1 MFAVNFGEID
11 SIFRK
16 SGSLLCNLSECR
28 KNIDFFAE
36 IGSCILHEHFD
47 SGLPCRKQ
55 QCSTASP
62 RQDVFMKICKE
73 IYQYRQMIF
82 SLVKKDLRGRYKGSV
97 LGFLW
102 TFINP
107 LMQLVVYTFVFTY
120 IMKAGIDKYYLYLFV
135 ALIPWIFFSSAITG
149 GSSSIVAQKDLI
161 KKIYF
166 PREVIPISYVTSC
179 FVNMLLCFLIIFPV
193 MVISGISLNPLALL
207 CLPVIM
213 IVEYFL
219 ALGMAM
225 LSSAVT
231 VYFRDLEHIL
241 GIITMVWMY
250 MTPIFYSIDM
260 IPEKLRFVYHIN
272 PMSSVISCYRDVLY
286 YAQVPDLTSLL
297 EAVVLG
303 ALFLVLGMLAFGKL
317 KKGFAE
323 EL

>member
-1 MFAVNFGEID
+1 LALRELVGKI
-11 SIFRK
+11 RQQK
-16 SGSLLCNLSECR
+16 
-28 KNIDFFAE
+28 
-36 IGSCILHEHFD
+36 
-47 SGLPCRKQ
+47 LPW
-55 QCSTASP
+55 S
-62 RQDVFMKICKE
+62 QDDFMKIWKE

-120 IMKAGIDKYYLYLFV
+120 IMKAGIERYYLYLFV
-135 ALIPWIFFSSAITG
+135 ALVPWIFFSSAITG
-149 GSSSIVAQKDLI
+149 GSSSIVAQKDLV

-179 FVNMLLCFLIIFPV
+179 FVNMLLCFCIIFLV
-193 MVISGISLNPLALL
+193 MLVAGIPFRPLALL
-207 CLPVIM
+207 CLPVVM
-213 IVEYFL
+213 IVEYLL

-225 LSSAVT
+225 LSSAIT

-241 GIITMVWMY
+241 GIVTMIWMY

-260 IPEKLRFVYHIN
+260 IPEKLRFIYHLN

-286 YAQVPDLTSLL
+286 SAKVPDLSSLL
-297 EAVVLG
+297 EAAVLG
-303 ALFLVLGMLAFGKL
+303 VFFLVVGMLVFGKL

>member
-1 MFAVNFGEID
+1 
-11 SIFRK
+11 
-16 SGSLLCNLSECR
+16 
-28 KNIDFFAE
+28 
-36 IGSCILHEHFD
+36 
-47 SGLPCRKQ
+47 
-55 QCSTASP
+55 
-62 RQDVFMKICKE
+62 MKICKE

-225 LSSAVT
+225 LSSAGHGLFPRSGAHSRHHHYGVDVHDT
-231 VYFRDLEHIL
+231 DL
-241 GIITMVWMY
+241 
-250 MTPIFYSIDM
+250 
-260 IPEKLRFVYHIN
+260 
-272 PMSSVISCYRDVLY
+272 
-286 YAQVPDLTSLL
+286 
-297 EAVVLG
+297 
-303 ALFLVLGMLAFGKL
+303 LFH
-317 KKGFAE
+317 
-323 EL
+323 

>member
-1 MFAVNFGEID
+1 
-11 SIFRK
+11 
-16 SGSLLCNLSECR
+16 
-28 KNIDFFAE
+28 
-36 IGSCILHEHFD
+36 
-47 SGLPCRKQ
+47 
-55 QCSTASP
+55 
-62 RQDVFMKICKE
+62 MKICKE

-120 IMKAGIDKYYLYLFV
+120 IMKAGIEKYYLYLFV

-193 MVISGISLNPLALL
+193 VMV
-207 CLPVIM
+207 
-213 IVEYFL
+213 VEYFL

-241 GIITMVWMY
+241 GIVTMVWMY

-286 YAQVPDLTSLL
+286 YSQVPDLTSLV

-303 ALFLVLGMLAFGKL
+303 ALFLVLGMLVFGRL